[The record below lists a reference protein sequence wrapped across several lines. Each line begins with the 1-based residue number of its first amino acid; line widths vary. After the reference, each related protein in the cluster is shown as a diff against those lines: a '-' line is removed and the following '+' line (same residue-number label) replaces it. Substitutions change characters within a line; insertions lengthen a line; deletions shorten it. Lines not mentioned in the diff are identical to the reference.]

1 MTITDDE
8 LKEINK
14 ELLLTFGYEDG
25 FRPRYQISWT
35 TGLTEMR
42 LGVFVK
48 FDEHGNQL
56 AEKTEFKECLKYP
69 LAQQRYVLE
78 RLFFFKSEE
87 LPYAETL
94 GSYEAIYY
102 FEDGNRIPIPVTKDA
117 VLAICRVLEAPKVH
131 RTAKDFEDERLK
143 LEREQIERDYLYLE
157 EMGRS
162 ALFYDGSG
170 VFKDSTK
177 VKEE

>member
-14 ELLLTFGYEDG
+14 ELLLTFGYESSIM
-25 FRPRYQISWT
+25 PRYQVSWT

-42 LGVFVK
+42 LGTFCK
-48 FDEHGNQL
+48 FDEHGNQI

-69 LAQQRYVLE
+69 LAQNRYVLE
-78 RLFFFKSEE
+78 RLFYFESDE
-87 LPYAETL
+87 LPYAKTL

-102 FEDGNRIPIPVTKDA
+102 FEDSDHKPIPCTKDA
-117 VLAICRVLEAPKVH
+117 VLAICRILEAPKQK
-131 RTAKDFEDERLK
+131 RTPSDLEDERVRAEK
-143 LEREQIERDYLYLE
+143 AQIEKDYLYLE
-157 EMGRS
+157 EVGRS
-162 ALFYDGSG
+162 ALFYDNAGT
-170 VFKDSTK
+170 FIDSTK